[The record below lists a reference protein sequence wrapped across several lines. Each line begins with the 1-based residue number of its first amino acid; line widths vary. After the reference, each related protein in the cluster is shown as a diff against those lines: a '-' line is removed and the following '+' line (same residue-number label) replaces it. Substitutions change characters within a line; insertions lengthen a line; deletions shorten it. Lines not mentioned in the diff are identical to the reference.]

1 MLTKLTVRIERE
13 IAGRTVILP
22 GRCTKCRIVRP
33 LTEVPLWFGLAGCC
47 QNIFLQFYSFTD
59 GGQIIVLQSTHT
71 FLHFSLIIWQILHY
85 YEICQAFTY
94 FMIFPIEMHVHLSLT
109 RSPDFAEI
117 TIKFIKIWISGGW
130 AWSHHQGLFFLDI
143 LELWTNLNG
152 GLTFRIR
159 TKLILSLYLQH
170 HSDLIFAIGS
180 FLYYKSW
187 SWLQLRYSRVFSNG
201 FCQVCVDLTGFLT

>member
-1 MLTKLTVRIERE
+1 
-13 IAGRTVILP
+13 
-22 GRCTKCRIVRP
+22 
-33 LTEVPLWFGLAGCC
+33 
-47 QNIFLQFYSFTD
+47 
-59 GGQIIVLQSTHT
+59 
-71 FLHFSLIIWQILHY
+71 
-85 YEICQAFTY
+85 
-94 FMIFPIEMHVHLSLT
+94 MIFPIEMHVHLSLT

-159 TKLILSLYLQH
+159 TKLILSFYLQH